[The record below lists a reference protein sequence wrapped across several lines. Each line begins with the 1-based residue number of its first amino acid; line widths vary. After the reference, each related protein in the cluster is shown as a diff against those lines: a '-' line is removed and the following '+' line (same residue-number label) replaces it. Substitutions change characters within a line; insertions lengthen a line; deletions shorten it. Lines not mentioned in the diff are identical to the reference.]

1 MHTPSTVH
9 EGDFVLVMP
18 GIEFVEDNIKEAR
31 IGPFFELEIKTEFVT
46 DLRKEAAPRPMRRLR
61 PGALARWP

>member
-1 MHTPSTVH
+1 MQTPGTVH

-31 IGPFFELEIKTEFVT
+31 IGPFFELEIKAEFVT
-46 DLRKEAAPRPMRRLR
+46 DLPNAFVQLLCSEEHDMGYPHS
-61 PGALARWP
+61 